1 MGQNIKQIYVTLEI
15 LDNEIKILVA
25 EYYNTR
31 FNILKLV
38 RNKTNALNKFEIVDK
53 ELLKNDIT
61 NTIDECANKLGTKI
75 EKIILI
81 IPAYNFKRFPIK
93 KVIIPQ
99 KGILTKNDIAKALSE
114 SLNEEVDDDVI
125 AVNAMANK
133 YTINGISTRRLPEKE
148 LCEEASVDID
158 LLCADKNLVID
169 YVTILEEI
177 GIEVIDIV
185 LNTYAV
191 SKEASLFEES
201 LKQNVLLLDIQN
213 NYSFLSLINKGKLI
227 STEIINECIS
237 KIALYLRSTY
247 EIPDDDINKLIK
259 YDINYDASNLDD
271 VIYAYNEANNTK
283 TITINDLNNVCKDAI
298 DGIADKIYS
307 LSKDI
312 IEEGVN
318 IFITGEGEKINALV
332 NEIENRTNCEINRY
346 YPEII
351 GVRDPSLTS
360 IYGALFAYHDKVMLY
375 NLNVNCI
382 DLLEYDALIDQKQL
396 DSEGETLTTKIKN
409 LFKQYIEKEK

>member
-298 DGIADKIYS
+298 EGIADKIYS

>member
-38 RNKTNALNKFEIVDK
+38 RNKTNAIDKFNIVDK

-75 EKIILI
+75 EKVILI
-81 IPAYNFKRFPIK
+81 IPAYNFKRFPVK
-93 KVIIPQ
+93 KIIIPS

-125 AVNAMANK
+125 AVNAMASK

-148 LCEEASVDID
+148 MCEEASVDID
-158 LLCADKNLVID
+158 LLCADKQLVID

-177 GIEVIDIV
+177 GVEVIDIV
-185 LNTYAV
+185 LNTYAI

-237 KIALYLRSTY
+237 KIALYVRSTY
-247 EIPDDDINKLIK
+247 EIPDEDINKLIK

-271 VIYAYNEANNTK
+271 VIYAYNEANITK

-298 DGIADKIYS
+298 DGIVDKICV

-312 IEEGVN
+312 IEEGAN
-318 IFITGEGEKINALV
+318 IFVTGEGEKINALIS
-332 NEIENRTNCEINRY
+332 EIENRTNCDINRY